1 MIHKGID
8 LILLTGMVFLGL
20 FVIGKLQ
27 DRLPHGVRKVAMHA
41 APIPTG
47 VVGHQSMSTFLM
59 IALVLLLA
67 NEMGGGTMLG
77 GSRKPIYH
85 HGFPTHPPS
94 WAGSRKGSKIVGG
107 KGGIYKGS
115 QKGVIGSG
123 GLLTLDP
130 ATSSITPRR
139 ALKGGILNIGGDR
152 CGKSLKAASV
162 ASSAPGVPPG
172 MPAMA
177 PSIAIPGTATDVG
190 GEFQKQQDALGALA
204 MAGEDTGKS
213 GMIFV

>member
-20 FVIGKLQ
+20 FVIGKVQ
-27 DRLPHGVRKVAMHA
+27 DRLPHGVRKIAMHA

-67 NEMGGGTMLG
+67 NEMGGGKMLG
-77 GSRKPIYH
+77 GSRK
-85 HGFPTHPPS
+85 GQHPRG
-94 WAGSRKGSKIVGG
+94 GSR
-107 KGGIYKGS
+107 
-115 QKGVIGSG
+115 KGVIGSG

-152 CGKSLKAASV
+152 CGKPLKAASV
-162 ASSAPGVPPG
+162 APSAPGVPPG

>member
-1 MIHKGID
+1 MMQKGID
-8 LILLTGMVFLGL
+8 LVLLTGLVFLGL
-20 FVIGKLQ
+20 FVIGKVQ

-47 VVGHQSMSTFLM
+47 VVGQQSMSTFLM
-59 IALVLLLA
+59 IALILLLA
-67 NEMGGGTMLG
+67 NEMGGDNLLG
-77 GSRKPIYH
+77 GSRKKMLGEGG
-85 HGFPTHPPS
+85 HGIRRGMLKG
-94 WAGSRKGSKIVGG
+94 ARKLVVGSG
-107 KGGIYKGS
+107 
-115 QKGVIGSG
+115 G

-139 ALKGGILNIGGDR
+139 AHKGGILNIGGDR
-152 CGKSLKAASV
+152 CGRDLRAASV
-162 ASSAPGVPPG
+162 APSAPGVPSG
-172 MPAMA
+172 TPAMA

-204 MAGEDTGKS
+204 MASEDAGKD

>member
-1 MIHKGID
+1 
-8 LILLTGMVFLGL
+8 
-20 FVIGKLQ
+20 
-27 DRLPHGVRKVAMHA
+27 
-41 APIPTG
+41 
-47 VVGHQSMSTFLM
+47 
-59 IALVLLLA
+59 
-67 NEMGGGTMLG
+67 MLG
-77 GSRKPIYH
+77 GSRK
-85 HGFPTHPPS
+85 GHPPLVRV
-94 WAGSRKGSKIVGG
+94 AKNDPNHNPVYKDKGSR
-107 KGGIYKGS
+107 
-115 QKGVIGSG
+115 KGVIGSG

-152 CGKSLKAASV
+152 CGKTQEAASV